1 MFLDQ
6 LGAAG
11 CPQIWPRG
19 AQIGQKCPKIAIS
32 SSGGPKRLEQHG
44 TKVEQVRGGPCR
56 SFWTNLVQQ
65 GAPKF
70 DQNWP
75 KMPKNG
81 NFKVSVVQKF
91 GPLGQVWGQF
101 APLNWPKNFGLGLP
115 YLFPTSFHAVP
126 AVPDHRNS
134 QIGISRHF
142 LAVLGAPGPKL
153 GAPPHSQLV

>member
-6 LGAAG
+6 FGAAG

-56 SFWTNLVQQ
+56 SLWTNLVQQ

-70 DQNWP
+70 DPGAPEMAKIGPKCP
-75 KMPKNG
+75 KMAISRFRWSKTVGTAWNKG
-81 NFKVSVVQKF
+81 GM
-91 GPLGQVWGQF
+91 GPETSAGISLNPFHLGSWLFQPFWTTKTLKLPFLPILGQYWPFWSLLGQ
-101 APLNWPKNFGLGLP
+101 
-115 YLFPTSFHAVP
+115 
-126 AVPDHRNS
+126 
-134 QIGISRHF
+134 I
-142 LAVLGAPGPKL
+142 
-153 GAPPHSQLV
+153 

>member
-6 LGAAG
+6 FGAAG

-32 SSGGPKRLEQHG
+32 SSGGLKRLEQHG

-70 DQNWP
+70 DAGAPEMAKIGP
-75 KMPKNG
+75 KCPKNG
-81 NFKVSVVQKF
+81 KFLGFCGLKRFEQRGTKVEWVQKLRLGFPSTHSTLVLGCPNRF
-91 GPLGQVWGQF
+91 GP
-101 APLNWPKNFGLGLP
+101 PKP
-115 YLFPTSFHAVP
+115 
-126 AVPDHRNS
+126 
-134 QIGISRHF
+134 
-142 LAVLGAPGPKL
+142 
-153 GAPPHSQLV
+153 

>member
-6 LGAAG
+6 FGAAG

-70 DQNWP
+70 DPGAPEMAKIGP
-75 KMPKNG
+75 KCLKMAISRFRWSKNLDPWA
-81 NFKVSVVQKF
+81 KF
-91 GPLGQVWGQF
+91 GGNL
-101 APLNWPKNFGLGLP
+101 LL
-115 YLFPTSFHAVP
+115 
-126 AVPDHRNS
+126 
-134 QIGISRHF
+134 
-142 LAVLGAPGPKL
+142 
-153 GAPPHSQLV
+153 